1 MQLKSKC
8 LVSFFTFFLFLNINF
23 NSLLCFSFFEDQI
36 SCFWNKIFALNS
48 VVILFRGD
56 VGIIFNSN
64 CSIRSISSCND
75 NVNFFIASNCFDHI
89 VFIEL
94 DLTRLVIINNSN
106 SCFGVLASQLDFF
119 VNIEKLYPEIFI
131 RLPVLVII
139 NEDLNNLKSL
149 AVLEVDGLN
158 QFFVIFSSLS
168 LVINSFDQNLALS
181 FLLIH
186 YLDANAA
193 RCFRN

>member
-1 MQLKSKC
+1 
-8 LVSFFTFFLFLNINF
+8 
-23 NSLLCFSFFEDQI
+23 
-36 SCFWNKIFALNS
+36 
-48 VVILFRGD
+48 
-56 VGIIFNSN
+56 
-64 CSIRSISSCND
+64 
-75 NVNFFIASNCFDHI
+75 
-89 VFIEL
+89 L

-106 SCFGVLASQLDFF
+106 SCFGVLPSQLDFF